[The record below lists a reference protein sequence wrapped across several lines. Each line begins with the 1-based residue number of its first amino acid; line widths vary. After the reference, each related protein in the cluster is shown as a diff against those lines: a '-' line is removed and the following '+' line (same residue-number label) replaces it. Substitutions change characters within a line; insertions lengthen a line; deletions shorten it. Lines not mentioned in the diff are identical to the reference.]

1 MSSSI
6 VNNNSNINNTELV
19 KIIEKNKNLYEL
31 GNTYEKT
38 NMYHKAICECYIVI
52 LQTDPQNGIVL
63 NQIGVCYSN
72 LGEYKLAIHYF
83 KKVLKIKEIAD
94 VYCNIG
100 LCYEKIK
107 DYDSSE
113 SNFLKAYYLDSDNN
127 RIKSAIANI
136 YDILKLYDKAIEY
149 YNKIKDYDDNPKE
162 KYNSSFSY
170 LAKQNFTKGFE
181 LYENRLEYNNI
192 NPQTNLIER
201 LEIPFLKLW
210 NGKDKCNKLLIVAEQ
225 GLGDNIQ
232 YYRFIIELSELYPD
246 MIIHYFCK
254 KQISH
259 IFKIYGKIEIIDN
272 VFVNSENNP
281 FLNYDYKIYIMSLP
295 KILNLNQVTPNKIN
309 YINTNESLLDYWKKE
324 FTPLKKYKVGFVYN
338 GLLNSFIEKNI
349 PLISFENLFD
359 LDIELICIHKKS
371 DIEDDITNLPDNLKE
386 RIRFF
391 EIDNKEPFL
400 DTIHILQNIDL
411 LITIDT
417 YIVHLAGILNVK
429 TWLLLGYYSEWRW
442 SDEEDSTY
450 WYNSVELVRM
460 KEKQEFKNILKRVKN
475 KLIKVLLNNDNLNA

>member
-1 MSSSI
+1 MSYSI
-6 VNNNSNINNTELV
+6 VNNNTNNEIIN
-19 KIIEKNKNLYEL
+19 IIEKNKNLFEL
-31 GNTYEKT
+31 GISYEKL
-38 NMYHKAICECYIVI
+38 NMYYKAIVECYIVI
-52 LQTDPQNGIVL
+52 IQTDSQNGVVL

-72 LGEYKLAIHYF
+72 LGQYKLAIHYF

-100 LCYEKIK
+100 LCCEKLK
-107 DYDSSE
+107 EYDLAE
-113 SNFLKAYYLDSDNN
+113 TNFLKAYYLDNN
-127 RIKSAIANI
+127 NSRIKSALANI
-136 YDILKLYDKAIEY
+136 YYILKVYDKAIDY
-149 YNKIKDYDDNPKE
+149 YNKINDFETNSKE

-170 LAKQNFTKGFE
+170 LANNNFEKGFE
-181 LYENRLEYNNI
+181 YYEGRLEYNNI
-192 NPQTNLIER
+192 NPQTKLIER
-201 LEIPFLKLW
+201 LEIPFLNLW
-210 NGKDKCNKLLIVAEQ
+210 NGKDNCNKLIIVSEQ

-232 YYRFIIELSELYPD
+232 YYRFIIELSQLYPD

-259 IFKIYGKIEIIDN
+259 IFNVYDKIEVIDN
-272 VFVNSENNP
+272 VIVSKENNP

-295 KILNLNQVTPNKIN
+295 KMLNLKMIVPNKIN
-309 YINTNESLLDYWKKE
+309 YIKRDESLLDKWKLQ
-324 FTPLKKYKVGFVYN
+324 FLPLKKYKVGFVYN

-349 PLISFENLFD
+349 PLINFEILFD

-371 DIEDDITNLPDNLKE
+371 DIEEDVMNIPDKFKE
-386 RIRFF
+386 RIQFL
-391 EIDNKEPFL
+391 EIDNDVPFL

-417 YIVHLAGILNVK
+417 YIVHLAGIMNVK

-442 SDEEDSTY
+442 SNEETSTY

-460 KEKQEFKNILKRVKN
+460 REKQEFKNILKTVKN
-475 KLIKVLLNNDNLNA
+475 KLVEILEKR